1 MEVDVSD
8 YVAGDIL
15 SMKDIEGRQRSVAYL
30 SKSLTETEY
39 NYEIYDKK
47 ILAVIRELEACR
59 YLLEDAKFELEARK
73 IGFVFINV

>member
-15 SMKDIEGRQRSVAYL
+15 SMKDIKGRQRSVAYL

-39 NYEIYDKK
+39 NYEIYV
-47 ILAVIRELEACR
+47 ILC
-59 YLLEDAKFELEARK
+59 
-73 IGFVFINV
+73 